1 MLGVGEA
8 SYKVK
13 IGSASES
20 VDAPFYR
27 QNKISAEWN
36 YARVDYADWTLE
48 FRVYNEGVAWRFE
61 TEFESDAVVL
71 DETAQFVFP
80 EDPMAWVPYSR
91 GKI

>member
-48 FRVYNEGVAWRFE
+48 FRVYNECYYMLLRKQLPTKGIIE
-61 TEFESDAVVL
+61 
-71 DETAQFVFP
+71 
-80 EDPMAWVPYSR
+80 
-91 GKI
+91 

>member
-61 TEFESDAVVL
+61 TEFES
-71 DETAQFVFP
+71 EWFW
-80 EDPMAWVPYSR
+80 MRRHSSCSR
-91 GKI
+91 KIRWLGFLIQEEKI